1 MQQVQITLLIAQS
14 GNNRFA
20 LSRSRSRG
28 DQGRDVNGNVPRETD
43 PNIHGSRFLRSV
55 CRNPPP
61 SPVDTNMHPVAVSTR
76 DRLRSIFAPPFIF
89 LQLIIL
95 KGDTDVDDA
104 FKLTLNLTR

>member
-61 SPVDTNMHPVAVSTR
+61 VDTNMHPVAVSTR